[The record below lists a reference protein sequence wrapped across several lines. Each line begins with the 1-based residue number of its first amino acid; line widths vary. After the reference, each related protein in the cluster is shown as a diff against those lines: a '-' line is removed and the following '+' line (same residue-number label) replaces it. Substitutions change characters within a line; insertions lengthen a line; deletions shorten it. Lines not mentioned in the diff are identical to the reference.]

1 MADKAILHCDCNN
14 FFASVELISRPEL
27 RNQPVAV
34 TGDPENR
41 HGIIL
46 AKNELAKSAG
56 VETAETIWQAKQK
69 CPNLI
74 CLPSHHKLYSD
85 YSRRINQ
92 IYFQYTD
99 LIDPF
104 SVDESFLDI
113 TGSLKMLKMTPHEV
127 ADELRRR
134 VREEIGIT
142 ISVGVSFCKVF
153 AKLGSDYK
161 KPDATTEITR
171 ENMADIVF
179 PLPASDLLFVG
190 KRTFEALKR
199 LGIWTIGDIA
209 HADRALLT
217 RVIGSSGDLLWR
229 YANGLDDEPV
239 TPFYV
244 KRDAKSVGNGMTF
257 KRDIMGKDEI
267 RIGISELADDVST
280 RLRAIGKKGYVI
292 AIQIKTP
299 NFKVVQKQRKM
310 NKPTWLQS
318 VISEECMAL
327 FETVFSYSSPV
338 RSLTITVSE
347 LIDAGREEEQMS
359 IFAGPGENDNEK
371 KETIESAIDDI
382 RHKFGHGSIHLG
394 LHEKKE
400 IGVDHSKKSE

>member
-56 VETAETIWQAKQK
+56 VKTAETIWQAKQK

-359 IFAGPGENDNEK
+359 IFVGPDENDNEK

>member
-1 MADKAILHCDCNN
+1 MADRAILHCDCNN

-56 VETAETIWQAKQK
+56 VKTAETIWQAKQK

-74 CLPSHHKLYSD
+74 CLSSHHKLYSD

-239 TPFYV
+239 TPYYV

-338 RSLTITVSE
+338 RSLTITVSD

-359 IFAGPGENDNEK
+359 IFAGPDENDNEK

>member
-1 MADKAILHCDCNN
+1 MADRAILHCDCNN

-56 VETAETIWQAKQK
+56 VKTAETIWQAKQK

-74 CLPSHHKLYSD
+74 CLSSHHKLYSD

-359 IFAGPGENDNEK
+359 IFAGPDENDNEK

>member
-1 MADKAILHCDCNN
+1 MADRAILHCDCNN

-56 VETAETIWQAKQK
+56 VKTAETIWQAKQK

-134 VREEIGIT
+134 VRDEIGIT

-359 IFAGPGENDNEK
+359 IFTGPDENDNEK

>member
-1 MADKAILHCDCNN
+1 MADRAILHCDCNN

-56 VETAETIWQAKQK
+56 VKTAETIWQAKQK

-134 VREEIGIT
+134 VRDEIGIT

-359 IFAGPGENDNEK
+359 IFVGPDENDNEK

>member
-1 MADKAILHCDCNN
+1 MADRAILHCDCNN

-56 VETAETIWQAKQK
+56 VKTAETIWQAKQK

-134 VREEIGIT
+134 VRDEIGIT

-359 IFAGPGENDNEK
+359 IFAGPDENDNEK